1 MAIQSKKTWILLV
14 ISLLLILIGD
24 LLASCIQT
32 DWGRVQVKDIRFKAT
47 DSADDTP
54 NAVMSA
60 LLYIPKTA
68 TAATPAP
75 GILAVHGYINSRE
88 TQDGFAIEFARRGYV
103 VLAIDQTGHGYSSP
117 PAFANGFGGPDGL
130 DYLAS
135 LDIVDKNNIGLE
147 GHSMGGST
155 VATAADAHPELYKAM
170 VLEGSSTAPA
180 PPGDATFPKNLAVV
194 FGRWEEFSGSMW
206 GADIPVQ
213 IVSTDQLKEQFGTDK
228 DVVIGQLYGS
238 IEKGTARELFMPQNT
253 HPGDHFS
260 TAAIGDA
267 IYWFEQTLKGG
278 NSLPPSDQ
286 VWYWKEIGNLI
297 ALIGMIMLLFPVG
310 SLLLQTKFFKG
321 IAEATPEPKTVKGIG
336 WWIGAI
342 LLIAIPAITYF
353 PFTDF
358 GLKLNF
364 TNAIF
369 PQIITDQLMVWVL
382 LNAAISIVLFVLWH
396 FIFNRKANAGN
407 YGLAWGTKLEWGK
420 IGKALLLAVAVTFV
434 GYLTLVLSGL
444 LFNVDYRIWV
454 FAVKPMSLL
463 QFREFLC
470 YIIPFF
476 IFFLVL
482 STVLQGEL
490 RPFKKNGQAF
500 SLCAETWINIGLLVI
515 GFVGVILYQY
525 IPLIAGGTLSIIN
538 AGDILFG
545 IIAFQFLPIMT
556 IAALIYTYFF
566 RKTGHVYA
574 GAFLIAILIVWIVV
588 ASQATHI
595 AI

>member
-1 MAIQSKKTWILLV
+1 YV
-14 ISLLLILIGD
+14 
-24 LLASCIQT
+24 
-32 DWGRVQVKDIRFKAT
+32 
-47 DSADDTP
+47 
-54 NAVMSA
+54 
-60 LLYIPKTA
+60 PKTA

-75 GILAVHGYINSRE
+75 GILAIHGYINSRE

-103 VLAIDQTGHGYSSP
+103 VLAMDQTGHGYSSP

-130 DYLAS
+130 TYLAS

-147 GHSMGGST
+147 GHSMGGSA
-155 VATAADAHPELYKAM
+155 VATAADAHPDLYKAM

-180 PPGDATFPKNLAVV
+180 PPGDATFPKNLGVV
-194 FGRWEEFSGSMW
+194 FGLWEEFSGSMW
-206 GADIPVQ
+206 GADIPRT

-228 DVVIGQLYGS
+228 DVVVGQLYGS
-238 IEKGTARELFMPQNT
+238 IEQGTARELFMPQNT

-278 NSLPPSDQ
+278 NGLPPSDQ

-297 ALIGMIMLLFPVG
+297 ALIGMILLLFPVG

-342 LLIAIPAITYF
+342 LLVAIPAITYF

-364 TNAIF
+364 TSAIF
-369 PQIITDQLMVWVL
+369 PQIITDQIMVWVL
-382 LNAAISIVLFVLWH
+382 MNAAISIVLFVLWH

-420 IGKALLLAVAVTFV
+420 IGKALLLAVAVAFV
-434 GYLTLVLSGL
+434 AYLTLVLSGL

-463 QFREFLC
+463 QFRMFLC
-470 YIIPFF
+470 YLIPF
-476 IFFLVL
+476 IVFFLVL
-482 STVLQGEL
+482 ATVLQGEL
-490 RPFKKNGQAF
+490 RPFRKNGQAF
-500 SLCAETWINIGLLVI
+500 GLCGETWINIALLVL

-556 IAALIYTYFF
+556 IAALVYTYFF

-588 ASQATHI
+588 ASEATHF

>member
-1 MAIQSKKTWILLV
+1 MANQSKKTWIILG
-14 ISLLLILIGD
+14 IALILILVGD

-32 DWGRVQVKDIRFKAT
+32 DWGRVQVKDIRFVGT
-47 DSADDTP
+47 SSTDDT
-54 NAVMSA
+54 NNVVMSA
-60 LLYIPKTA
+60 LLYVPKTA

-75 GILAVHGYINSRE
+75 GILAIHGYINSRE

-103 VLAIDQTGHGYSSP
+103 VLAMDQTGHGYSGGA
-117 PAFANGFGGPDGL
+117 AFANGFGGPDGL
-130 DYLAS
+130 KYLAS

-147 GHSMGGST
+147 GHSMGGSA
-155 VATAADAHPELYKAM
+155 VATAADATPDLYKAM

-180 PPGDATFPKNLAVV
+180 PPGDATFPKNLGVV
-194 FGRWEEFSGSMW
+194 FALWEEFSGTMW
-206 GADIPVQ
+206 MADIPRN

-228 DVVIGQLYGS
+228 DVVVGQLYGS
-238 IEKGTARELFMPQNT
+238 IEKGTARELWMPQNT
-253 HPGDHFS
+253 HPGDTFS

-278 NSLPPSDQ
+278 NGLPPSDQ

-297 ALIGMIMLLFPVG
+297 ALIGMILLLFPVG

-342 LLIAIPAITYF
+342 RLVAIPAVTYF

-369 PQIITDQLMVWVL
+369 PQIITDQIMVWVL
-382 LNAAISIVLFVLWH
+382 MNAAISIVLFVLWH
-396 FIFNRKANAGN
+396 FIWNRKANGGN
-407 YGLAWGTKLEWGK
+407 YGLAWGTKLEWAK
-420 IGKALLLAVAVTFV
+420 IGKALLLAVAVAFV
-434 GYLTLVLSGL
+434 AYLTLVLSGL

-463 QFREFLC
+463 QFRMFLC
-470 YIIPFF
+470 YLIPFL

-482 STVLQGEL
+482 ATVLQGEL
-490 RPFKKNGQAF
+490 RPFKKSGQPF
-500 SLCAETWINIGLLVI
+500 GLCGETWINIALLVL
-515 GFVGVILYQY
+515 GFVGLILYQY
-525 IPLIAGGTLSIIN
+525 IPLIAGGTLAITN

-556 IAALIYTYFF
+556 IAALVYTYFF
-566 RKTGHVYA
+566 RKTGHVYT